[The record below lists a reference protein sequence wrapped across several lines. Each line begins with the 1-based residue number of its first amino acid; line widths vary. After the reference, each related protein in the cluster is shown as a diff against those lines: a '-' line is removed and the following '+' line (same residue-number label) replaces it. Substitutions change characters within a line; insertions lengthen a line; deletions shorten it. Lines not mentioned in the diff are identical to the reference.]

1 MGAEYYGYTSD
12 ITCSFPASGKF
23 SDDQKLIYNT
33 VLKAS
38 KAVMAAVRPGVS
50 WVEMHRLTYRVML
63 EALKE
68 GGVVQGD
75 VDKMMEVRCHSVLL
89 SFITSFFSPLPNNI
103 VISSY
108 VYFIISLL
116 VIAAL

>member
-1 MGAEYYGYTSD
+1 MVTRWVLQVNNGDICLFDMGAEYYGYTSD
-12 ITCSFPASGKF
+12 ITCSFPANGKF
-23 SDDQKLIYNT
+23 TEAQKLIYNT

-50 WVEMHRLTYRVML
+50 WVEMHRLSYRTML

-75 VDKMMEVRCHSVLL
+75 VDQMMEVCVCVCVCVLQ
-89 SFITSFFSPLPNNI
+89 
-103 VISSY
+103 VK
-108 VYFIISLL
+108 
-116 VIAAL
+116 